1 MNRGVKAGLCVLI
14 CGLVTGSVMTANL
27 CIPDFVFHL
36 FEDGMCSATDQPYD
50 VFIAFAFLGA
60 MLGLVVV
67 ASLAVLT
74 AFWSWWRPHAQAD

>member
-36 FEDGMCSATDQPYD
+36 FENGMCSATDQPYD
-50 VFIAFAFLGA
+50 VFIAFAFLGS
-60 MLGLVVV
+60 MVGLVVV
-67 ASLAVLT
+67 AVLAALK
-74 AFWSWWRPHAQAD
+74 ALRSWWRSHAQAD